1 MPCEFRVRDIIDIVQ
16 AIQHRDAERA
26 DDSHAEQY
34 IICEPKNTKTQKFY
48 TNRNLFKRSD
58 LYKINRASKR
68 YVQAL

>member
-34 IICEPKNTKTQKFY
+34 IICEPKNTKNQKSY
-48 TNRNLFKRSD
+48 TILPHVS
-58 LYKINRASKR
+58 IP
-68 YVQAL
+68 

>member
-16 AIQHRDAERA
+16 AIEHQDAERA

-34 IICEPKNTKTQKFY
+34 IICELKNTKNQKFY

-58 LYKINRASKR
+58 LCKINRASKR
-68 YVQAL
+68 YVQSL